1 MLATLLASTQS
12 SGLAF
17 IGLIILIVAIVKISK
32 AASRQYLKITDPKKY
47 RQLLEAERAE
57 EELQKAKEDRK
68 RERTKGALNMGA
80 TLFRI
85 FWGK

>member
-1 MLATLLASTQS
+1 
-12 SGLAF
+12 LAF
-17 IGLIILIVAIVKISK
+17 IGLIILIVAIVKISQGIF
-32 AASRQYLKITDPKKY
+32 RQYLKASDPKKY

-68 RERTKGALNMGA
+68 RERTKGALNIGG

-85 FWGK
+85 F